1 MKRIAKHILLI
12 HATVL
17 TMSGVFANNSSN
29 HKASPG
35 KSITDTGSN
44 ITNWSNRPSSAIIL
58 RGTLVNFS
66 AAYGRNFFD
75 LNWNTIPGQSCDHF
89 EIERSLD
96 GEHYES
102 LGTVQSADLAA
113 TEYSF
118 RDHFKNITARNY
130 DFFYRLKQFDA
141 NGNFIYS
148 KVLIARMYNNRVLA
162 SLSVTPDPLAN
173 DILVNVQLH
182 ENSYVLMKV
191 SDEQGNM
198 VLREGQKALNGAN
211 TYTLTGTHS
220 LRPGLYTLEITVN
233 SREKMTM
240 RLAKG

>member
-1 MKRIAKHILLI
+1 
-12 HATVL
+12 
-17 TMSGVFANNSSN
+17 
-29 HKASPG
+29 
-35 KSITDTGSN
+35 
-44 ITNWSNRPSSAIIL
+44 
-58 RGTLVNFS
+58 
-66 AAYGRNFFD
+66 
-75 LNWNTIPGQSCDHF
+75 
-89 EIERSLD
+89 
-96 GEHYES
+96 
-102 LGTVQSADLAA
+102 
-113 TEYSF
+113 
-118 RDHFKNITARNY
+118 
-130 DFFYRLKQFDA
+130 
-141 NGNFIYS
+141 
-148 KVLIARMYNNRVLA
+148 VLIARMYNNRVLA

>member
-1 MKRIAKHILLI
+1 MKRIIPYILLLAI
-12 HATVL
+12 P
-17 TMSGVFANNSSN
+17 SGVLAHYN
-29 HKASPG
+29 HPTSRSK
-35 KSITDTGSN
+35 TDT
-44 ITNWSNRPSSAIIL
+44 SSSSSSRSLIL
-58 RGTLVNFS
+58 RGTAS
-66 AAYGRNFFD
+66 AFNASYGKNYFE
-75 LNWNTIPGQSCDHF
+75 LSWNTQDFDHF